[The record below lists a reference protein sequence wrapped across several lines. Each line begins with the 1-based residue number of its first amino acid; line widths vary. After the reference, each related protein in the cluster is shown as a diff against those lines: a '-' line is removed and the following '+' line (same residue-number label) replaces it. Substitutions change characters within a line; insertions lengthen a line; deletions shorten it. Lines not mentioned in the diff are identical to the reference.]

1 MRGYSWRS
9 ATDTILGVL
18 TESREF
24 VSGLILNF
32 ALIIGVI
39 VFEWS
44 LVEIAVIYIIE
55 VAIIHYFFLVVAL
68 FTPQPMDDRDGDV
81 WNTKPTPVQPIS
93 LLPPIYWRNVKFV
106 GHKAV
111 FTGIPIGVLMTAVAS
126 NSNLVSALP
135 TSVSALP
142 SSVGVA
148 VAGIVLFQLRR
159 VWRYFIVDQS
169 YQNKSPMD
177 AIQFAFAPVTELL
190 FMILYVVVPVTFLVV
205 GTAIVIDAEISS
217 RLVLLLYLVPM
228 GTIRAWI
235 GSLDPQTDDLE
246 ISFS

>member
-1 MRGYSWRS
+1 MKEYNWKS
-9 ATDTILGVL
+9 ATDTVLRVL

-44 LVEIAVIYIIE
+44 LVEIVVIYIIE
-55 VAIIHYFFLVVAL
+55 VAIISSLFLIVAL
-68 FTPQPMDDRDGDV
+68 FTPQPVDDRDGDA
-81 WNTKPTPVQPIS
+81 WNTEPTPVQLIPF
-93 LLPPIYWRNVKFV
+93 LPPIYWRNIKFIGDKV
-106 GHKAV
+106 V
-111 FTGIPIGVLMTAVAS
+111 FTGILIGILMRTIVF
-126 NSNLVSALP
+126 NSEVISE
-135 TSVSALP
+135 LP

-148 VAGIVLFQLRR
+148 IAGIVLFQLRR
-159 VWRYFIVDQS
+159 VWRYFIADQS

-190 FMILYVVVPVTFLVV
+190 FMILYVVVPVTFVVV
-205 GTAIVIDAEISS
+205 GTAIALDTEVTS

>member
-1 MRGYSWRS
+1 MKEYSWKS
-9 ATDTILGVL
+9 ATDTVLRVL

-44 LVEIAVIYIIE
+44 LVEIVVIYIIE
-55 VAIIHYFFLVVAL
+55 VAIISSLFLTVAL
-68 FTPQPMDDRDGDV
+68 FTPQPVDDRDGDV
-81 WNTKPTPVQPIS
+81 WNMEPTPVQPIS
-93 LLPPIYWRNVKFV
+93 FLPPIYRRNIKFI
-106 GHKAV
+106 GNKAV
-111 FTGIPIGVLMTAVAS
+111 FTGVLIGILMRTIVF
-126 NSNLVSALP
+126 NSEVISELP
-135 TSVSALP
+135 F
-142 SSVGVA
+142 SVGVA
-148 VAGIVLFQLRR
+148 IAGIVLFQLRR
-159 VWRYFIVDQS
+159 VWRYFIADQS

-190 FMILYVVVPVTFLVV
+190 FMILYVVVPVTFVVV
-205 GTAIVIDAEISS
+205 GTAIALDTEVTS

>member
-1 MRGYSWRS
+1 MKEYSWKS
-9 ATDTILGVL
+9 ATDTVLRVL

-44 LVEIAVIYIIE
+44 LVEIVVIYIIE
-55 VAIIHYFFLVVAL
+55 VAIISSLFLTVAL
-68 FTPQPMDDRDGDV
+68 FTPQPVDDRDGDV
-81 WNTKPTPVQPIS
+81 WNMEPTPVQPIS
-93 LLPPIYWRNVKFV
+93 FLPPIYRRNIKFI
-106 GHKAV
+106 GNKAV
-111 FTGIPIGVLMTAVAS
+111 FTGVLIGILMRTIVF
-126 NSNLVSALP
+126 NSEVVSELP
-135 TSVSALP
+135 F
-142 SSVGVA
+142 SVGVA
-148 VAGIVLFQLRR
+148 IASIVLFQLRR
-159 VWRYFIVDQS
+159 VWRYFIADQS

-190 FMILYVVVPVTFLVV
+190 FMILYVVVPVTFVVV
-205 GTAIVIDAEISS
+205 GTAIALDTEVTS

>member
-1 MRGYSWRS
+1 MREHSWKS
-9 ATDTILGVL
+9 ATDTVLGVL

-32 ALIIGVI
+32 ALITGVI

-44 LVEIAVIYIIE
+44 LVEIVVIYIIE
-55 VAIIHYFFLVVAL
+55 VAIISSLFLVVAL
-68 FTPQPMDDRDGDV
+68 FTPQPVDDRDGDV
-81 WNTKPTPVQPIS
+81 WNTEPTPVQLIS
-93 LLPPIYWRNVKFV
+93 LLPPIYRRNIKFV
-106 GHKAV
+106 GDKAV
-111 FTGIPIGVLMTAVAS
+111 FTGILIGILMRAIVF
-126 NSNLVSALP
+126 NSQLISALP
-135 TSVSALP
+135 P
-142 SSVGVA
+142 SVGLA
-148 VAGIVLFQLRR
+148 IAGIVLFQLRR
-159 VWRYFIVDQS
+159 VWRYFIADQS

-177 AIQFAFAPVTELL
+177 AIQFAFAPVAELL
-190 FMILYVVVPVTFLVV
+190 LMILYVVVPVTFLIV
-205 GTAIVIDAEISS
+205 GTAIAMNTEITS

>member
-1 MRGYSWRS
+1 MREHSWKS
-9 ATDTILGVL
+9 ATDTVLGVL

-32 ALIIGVI
+32 ALITGVI

-44 LVEIAVIYIIE
+44 LVEIVVIYIIE
-55 VAIIHYFFLVVAL
+55 VAIISSLFLVVAL
-68 FTPQPMDDRDGDV
+68 FTPQPVDDRDGDV
-81 WNTKPTPVQPIS
+81 WNTEPTPVQLIS
-93 LLPPIYWRNVKFV
+93 LLPPIYRRNIKFV
-106 GHKAV
+106 GDKAV
-111 FTGIPIGVLMTAVAS
+111 FVGILIGILMRAIVF
-126 NSNLVSALP
+126 NSQLISALP
-135 TSVSALP
+135 P
-142 SSVGVA
+142 SVGLA
-148 VAGIVLFQLRR
+148 IAGIVLFQLRR
-159 VWRYFIVDQS
+159 VWRYFIADQS

-177 AIQFAFAPVTELL
+177 AIQFAFAPVAELL
-190 FMILYVVVPVTFLVV
+190 LMILYVVVPVTFLVV
-205 GTAIVIDAEISS
+205 GTAIAMNTEITS

>member
-1 MRGYSWRS
+1 MREHSWES
-9 ATDTILGVL
+9 ATDTVLGVL

-32 ALIIGVI
+32 ALITGVI

-44 LVEIAVIYIIE
+44 LVEIVVIYIIE
-55 VAIIHYFFLVVAL
+55 VAIISSLFLVVAL
-68 FTPQPMDDRDGDV
+68 FTPQPVDDRDGDV
-81 WNTKPTPVQPIS
+81 WDTEPTPVQPIS
-93 LLPPIYWRNVKFV
+93 LLPPIYRRNIKFI
-106 GHKAV
+106 GDKAV
-111 FTGIPIGVLMTAVAS
+111 FVGILIGILMRAIVF
-126 NSNLVSALP
+126 NSQLISALP
-135 TSVSALP
+135 P
-142 SSVGVA
+142 SVGLA
-148 VAGIVLFQLRR
+148 IAGIVLFQLRR
-159 VWRYFIVDQS
+159 VWRYFIADQS

-177 AIQFAFAPVTELL
+177 AIQFAFAPVAELL
-190 FMILYVVVPVTFLVV
+190 LMILYVVVPVTFLVV
-205 GTAIVIDAEISS
+205 GTAIAMNTEITS

>member
-1 MRGYSWRS
+1 MKEYSWKS
-9 ATDTILGVL
+9 ATDTVLRVL

-44 LVEIAVIYIIE
+44 LVEIVVIYIIE
-55 VAIIHYFFLVVAL
+55 VAIISSLFLTVAL
-68 FTPQPMDDRDGDV
+68 FTPQPVDDRDGDV
-81 WNTKPTPVQPIS
+81 WNMEPTPVQPIS
-93 LLPPIYWRNVKFV
+93 FLPPIYRRNIKFI
-106 GHKAV
+106 GNKAV
-111 FTGIPIGVLMTAVAS
+111 FTGVLIGILMRTIVF
-126 NSNLVSALP
+126 NSEVISELP
-135 TSVSALP
+135 F
-142 SSVGVA
+142 SVGVA
-148 VAGIVLFQLRR
+148 IASIVLFQLRR
-159 VWRYFIVDQS
+159 VWRYFIADQS

-190 FMILYVVVPVTFLVV
+190 FMILYVVVPVTFVVV
-205 GTAIVIDAEISS
+205 GTAIALDTEVTS